1 MVKTLQMSTAVPLE
15 AKMIAINGKWYSALF
30 RARFIVVTLSQNQN
44 RIVILLAGQIEGQ
57 AHKTN
62 YQICVSLQLR
72 INPYQNKKERHYLHQ
87 YSSAYRYV
95 LPGYAIDTF
104 NSKKKILTNF
114 KTDVP
119 LKRKY
124 VNVKYVNTFIHV
136 LLWDNINLHNL

>member
-1 MVKTLQMSTAVPLE
+1 MILRVIQGQMYCCYF
-15 AKMIAINGKWYSALF
+15 IAESKSYSHTTCRSNWRSGMDL
-30 RARFIVVTLSQNQN
+30 
-44 RIVILLAGQIEGQ
+44 GP
-57 AHKTN
+57 HKTN

-87 YSSAYRYV
+87 YSSAYKYV
-95 LPGYAIDTF
+95 LPGYAIATF